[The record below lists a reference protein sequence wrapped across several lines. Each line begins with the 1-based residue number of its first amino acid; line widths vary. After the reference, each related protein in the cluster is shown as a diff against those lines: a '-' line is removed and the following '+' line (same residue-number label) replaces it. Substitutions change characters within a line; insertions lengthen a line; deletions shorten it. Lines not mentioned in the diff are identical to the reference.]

1 MRWSLAGTIIALG
14 TLLGASLLGSDGSP
28 RPAHAAAAPR
38 PNILVLETDD
48 QTLESMKVME
58 RTRRVLGAEG
68 VTFDNNVVSYSL
80 CCPSRSTLLTG
91 QYAHNHGVL
100 GNQLPEGGY
109 YKLDSTNTLAVW
121 LRRAGYNTIQ
131 LGKYLNGY
139 GTKNPTEVPPGWTE
153 WHGSVDPSTYRF
165 YNYTLNED
173 GKLTTYC
180 PNAAAACYQTDVYSQ
195 KAQEIIRR
203 RAAETQPFF
212 LWVAFLAPHAGGPM
226 EPDDPAG
233 LGTPVPAPR
242 HRNAFTS
249 MPLPQGPAFNEADVA
264 DKPASVR
271 RLPRLTARNVS
282 AIQENYQQRLESLLA
297 VDEAVEAIV
306 EALRQTGELDRTLII
321 FTSDNGFMHGE
332 HRIRAGKVVLYEPS
346 IRLPL
351 IIRGP
356 GVPKNVHRS
365 QLVSNIDLAP
375 TIMAAASA
383 SPSRVMDGRSLL
395 PLAADAGRKYGRDIA
410 LENGPGANHFSALR
424 TRHYLYAEYANG
436 DRELYDLVKDPD
448 ELQSLHADTASA
460 TLRTELARRLAY
472 MQACKGEGCKVRPAA
487 VFTVRSPVG
496 KGGCL
501 RGPLALRVSGASSLT
516 RVAFTLGGRGVGSDA
531 RPPWRVV
538 VSRSRLPHG
547 SVRLRARITAIGD
560 RLVTLDRVA
569 RLC

>member
-1 MRWSLAGTIIALG
+1 MKRSLVATVVAAGVLPAV
-14 TLLGASLLGSDGSP
+14 SLLGSNGP
-28 RPAHAAAAPR
+28 ARPAQAAPAPR

-58 RTRRVLGAEG
+58 RTRRVLGAQG

-100 GNQLPEGGY
+100 GNQLPQGGY

-121 LRRAGYNTIQ
+121 LRRAGYNTIH

-139 GTKNPTEVPPGWTE
+139 GTRNPTEIPPGWTE

-180 PNAAAACYQTDVYSQ
+180 PNAVAACYQTDVYSQ
-195 KAQEIIRR
+195 KAQEIVRR
-203 RAAETQPFF
+203 RAAQPQPFF
-212 LWVAFLAPHAGGPM
+212 LWVAFLAPHAGGPRD
-226 EPDDPAG
+226 PDDPAG
-233 LGTPVPAPR
+233 LGTPAPAPR
-242 HRNAFTS
+242 HRNVFSTT
-249 MPLPQGPAFNEADVA
+249 PLPQGPAFNEADVT
-264 DKPASVR
+264 DKPAFVR
-271 RLPRLTARNVS
+271 RLPRLNARTVS

-332 HRIRAGKVVLYEPS
+332 HRIRTGKVVLYEPS
-346 IRLPL
+346 IRQPL

-356 GVPKNVHRS
+356 GLPKNVHRS

-375 TIMAAASA
+375 TIMAAANA
-383 SPSRVMDGRSLL
+383 PAGRVMDGRSLL
-395 PLAADAGRKYGRDIA
+395 PLAVDAGKEYGRDIA
-410 LENGPGANHFSALR
+410 LENGPGAGHFSALR

-448 ELQSLHADTASA
+448 ELQSLHLDPARAP
-460 TLRTELARRLAY
+460 LRTELARRLAY
-472 MQACKGEGCKVRPAA
+472 MQSCKGEACKVRPAA

-496 KGGCL
+496 KSGCL
-501 RGPLALRVSGASSLT
+501 RGPLALRVSGAASLT
-516 RVAFTLGGRGVGSDA
+516 RVAFTIGGRAVGSDG
-531 RPPWRVV
+531 RFPWRLV

-547 SVRLRARITAIGD
+547 SVRLRARITATGD
-560 RLVTLDRVA
+560 RLLTLDRTA